1 MSTGISTGA
10 FLSDTVKARA
20 TQREKEAKDFERQK
34 EIMDHLDIY
43 YTPEMR
49 DYKKIEKFKINF
61 ELLNGYLDVKLY
73 EDPLCFDVPTG
84 KTQEQISFDFQ
95 NISHTPLIAQYA
107 NAIIGEQVIKPFK
120 PMIKDHTPNRATMMK
135 RKAAKINR
143 QFILESVVGPIRD
156 QIMNNI
162 LQQAGQTDVFNYA
175 NNPEAQMQLE
185 QQINA
190 QLQTELPKDIMDF
203 INGDVQ
209 SVTAK
214 QAQKMTDFIVERFN
228 ISYEQIKGFKNA
240 VATGEEYYYA
250 GEYKSGLMFR
260 AENPMYIEWGGGD
273 KQNEWIQHADWV
285 RRENWLSYQQLVSN
299 HSDKLSKKDLDII
312 DLDIE
317 PVGGFYKGVPFWD
330 KDASHT
336 KKLMWTYGADE
347 GFRNA
352 FSDIN
357 INTKEGRKKLFN
369 MYDLAFGRYADE
381 YGRNY
386 ADYGI
391 REAHFQWR
399 DLRKMWV
406 VKRQMQDG
414 RIRQFWLPEHY
425 EPTHLDLDIKE
436 VWINQVWEGWK
447 LGTFDAAY
455 VGIREVP
462 YQYKSIFNPHDV
474 DLSYYGKRYNT
485 HDNSVRNVSLVDL
498 GKSAQKSFDM
508 VLASIRQDM
517 ATNHGKAFTL
527 FMNMK
532 PEGWTYQQWLDML
545 RNAGILMIDPS
556 RNTAG
561 IDPQFLREIDLS
573 KMSDIAGKIQMLEF
587 YRQQVALSMYFNDA
601 REGAISQYANATN
614 VQQNSLAVH
623 NKTAFFMEQHRMV
636 VEKALGGF
644 LNRARHYYR
653 ENIEE
658 ASIFLD
664 DTDLADLQNAPL
676 SWYEWLGVQL
686 KNSEA
691 ELQKLEALKQQMLA
705 FIQNGSTPEAV
716 MELIFADTITEV
728 TDIVRRETKR
738 QEQQRQQEFQ
748 QQMEMQQQQIQ
759 AQQADKQAE
768 MQLEWQKHISELE
781 SQEKRT
787 LWDREK
793 FAMQNDVDENKINDM
808 LQKTLLELQAKMQ
821 MNDKDLDFKR
831 EEMELKEKLEMEK
844 LKNERMKFKIPT
856 TSS

>member
-1 MSTGISTGA
+1 
-10 FLSDTVKARA
+10 
-20 TQREKEAKDFERQK
+20 
-34 EIMDHLDIY
+34 
-43 YTPEMR
+43 
-49 DYKKIEKFKINF
+49 
-61 ELLNGYLDVKLY
+61 
-73 EDPLCFDVPTG
+73 
-84 KTQEQISFDFQ
+84 
-95 NISHTPLIAQYA
+95 
-107 NAIIGEQVIKPFK
+107 
-120 PMIKDHTPNRATMMK
+120 
-135 RKAAKINR
+135 
-143 QFILESVVGPIRD
+143 
-156 QIMNNI
+156 
-162 LQQAGQTDVFNYA
+162 
-175 NNPEAQMQLE
+175 MQLE

-573 KMSDIAGKIQMLEF
+573 KMSDIAGK
-587 YRQQVALSMYFNDA
+587 NT
-601 REGAISQYANATN
+601 NA
-614 VQQNSLAVH
+614 
-623 NKTAFFMEQHRMV
+623 
-636 VEKALGGF
+636 
-644 LNRARHYYR
+644 
-653 ENIEE
+653 
-658 ASIFLD
+658 
-664 DTDLADLQNAPL
+664 
-676 SWYEWLGVQL
+676 
-686 KNSEA
+686 
-691 ELQKLEALKQQMLA
+691 
-705 FIQNGSTPEAV
+705 
-716 MELIFADTITEV
+716 
-728 TDIVRRETKR
+728 
-738 QEQQRQQEFQ
+738 
-748 QQMEMQQQQIQ
+748 
-759 AQQADKQAE
+759 
-768 MQLEWQKHISELE
+768 
-781 SQEKRT
+781 
-787 LWDREK
+787 
-793 FAMQNDVDENKINDM
+793 
-808 LQKTLLELQAKMQ
+808 
-821 MNDKDLDFKR
+821 
-831 EEMELKEKLEMEK
+831 
-844 LKNERMKFKIPT
+844 
-856 TSS
+856 

>member
-1 MSTGISTGA
+1 
-10 FLSDTVKARA
+10 
-20 TQREKEAKDFERQK
+20 
-34 EIMDHLDIY
+34 
-43 YTPEMR
+43 
-49 DYKKIEKFKINF
+49 
-61 ELLNGYLDVKLY
+61 
-73 EDPLCFDVPTG
+73 
-84 KTQEQISFDFQ
+84 
-95 NISHTPLIAQYA
+95 
-107 NAIIGEQVIKPFK
+107 
-120 PMIKDHTPNRATMMK
+120 
-135 RKAAKINR
+135 
-143 QFILESVVGPIRD
+143 
-156 QIMNNI
+156 
-162 LQQAGQTDVFNYA
+162 
-175 NNPEAQMQLE
+175 
-185 QQINA
+185 
-190 QLQTELPKDIMDF
+190 
-203 INGDVQ
+203 
-209 SVTAK
+209 
-214 QAQKMTDFIVERFN
+214 
-228 ISYEQIKGFKNA
+228 
-240 VATGEEYYYA
+240 
-250 GEYKSGLMFR
+250 
-260 AENPMYIEWGGGD
+260 
-273 KQNEWIQHADWV
+273 
-285 RRENWLSYQQLVSN
+285 
-299 HSDKLSKKDLDII
+299 
-312 DLDIE
+312 
-317 PVGGFYKGVPFWD
+317 
-330 KDASHT
+330 
-336 KKLMWTYGADE
+336 
-347 GFRNA
+347 
-352 FSDIN
+352 
-357 INTKEGRKKLFN
+357 
-369 MYDLAFGRYADE
+369 
-381 YGRNY
+381 
-386 ADYGI
+386 
-391 REAHFQWR
+391 
-399 DLRKMWV
+399 
-406 VKRQMQDG
+406 
-414 RIRQFWLPEHY
+414 
-425 EPTHLDLDIKE
+425 
-436 VWINQVWEGWK
+436 
-447 LGTFDAAY
+447 
-455 VGIREVP
+455 
-462 YQYKSIFNPHDV
+462 
-474 DLSYYGKRYNT
+474 
-485 HDNSVRNVSLVDL
+485 
-498 GKSAQKSFDM
+498 
-508 VLASIRQDM
+508 
-517 ATNHGKAFTL
+517 
-527 FMNMK
+527 
-532 PEGWTYQQWLDML
+532 
-545 RNAGILMIDPS
+545 
-556 RNTAG
+556 
-561 IDPQFLREIDLS
+561 
-573 KMSDIAGKIQMLEF
+573 MLEF

-691 ELQKLEALKQQMLA
+691 ELQKLEVLKQQMLA